1 MKFWTTT
8 EIARLKELRA
18 EGLSYLRIAFRLGRT
33 RGSVASAT
41 KLHVDGVKYPGG
53 KKYVRKAGVRPYRT
67 WTDESFVEP
76 YAARKIRLAAE
87 RAARCL

>member
-1 MKFWTTT
+1 MKLWTIP
-8 EIARLKELRA
+8 EIARLKALRA
-18 EGLSYLRIAFRLGRT
+18 EGLSYEQIASKLDRT

-53 KKYVRKAGVRPYRT
+53 KKYLRKAIVRPYGT

>member
-1 MKFWTTT
+1 MKSWTIP
-8 EIARLKELRA
+8 EIARLKALRA
-18 EGLSYLRIAFRLGRT
+18 EGLSYRQIASKLDRT

-53 KKYVRKAGVRPYRT
+53 KKKYLRKAIVRPYGT
-67 WTDESFVEP
+67 WTDNCFVEP

-87 RAARCL
+87 RTAR